1 MANGIKGETKGFDI
15 NAANSQCKKFWSI
28 IQNEN
33 GLIKNADG
41 TLSVYIKNANGI
53 VSPTPITSTCCKL
66 FAQISS
72 EPWFYDL
79 DSQKCRWSNKVA
91 TDCKEDKPIKIVL
104 NPKGN
109 DGTIFYFENNEI
121 CTLKIDFD
129 YLFKIDCKTLSD
141 LLVPTAIDPNLVK
154 QIKELENQIQIQT
167 VKCEAITGKLNIILN
182 EYNNTSY
189 SMTCDKFPL
198 NSFLDI
204 SAIQAEIPI
213 VITPKQKSPF
223 KNTGFGGGLAP
234 FSYPNPKTKVTFCL
248 TTEGLTAWQ
257 TILGDNNYNAFINGD
272 PNSYTCE
279 QVIKIYNENL
289 DILNNNDTN
298 VYINEC
304 TTPFGTKTQLFNE
317 IGELVT
323 IQTECTVELQK
334 LQDALTALNAI
345 ANVGYSKCKTAV
357 DLFESFDVSMSL
369 DVVKDDGTLESV
381 SGYTLHQAIGT
392 GGLYDY
398 LTTAGT
404 SSGFFVCGAANAT
417 ETWANDC
424 TPLIYPELT
433 QNGVQTIIPE
443 HNINVNSC
451 LNAKDAFISELFN
464 EAGVSQSDFNASLA
478 STILAS
484 NWLHYTT
491 YITDPVAIAKFA
503 NKKIKISLNINS
515 SCGDFCVLV
524 DMISLE
530 KICTDVDRHD
540 IYLTQSPGFNLDRVV
555 DNKKSWLNNDYFV
568 NREFDVSNN
577 LGNQSIRQTDYDVN
591 DERLIINTKEI
602 DLDINIAKGVE
613 HDVWCYMLDN
623 PCILTGV
630 TYCDPCTDCGNKQ
643 FQDEDCFQFQDKPI
657 YEFMD
662 GNFIDTESNSN
673 AVCCGDDT
681 INFIELLTTDPV
693 TVKTVENFESLMV
706 SEFIDAKNR
715 KVLSSYPTLRAI
727 YERYLNSN
735 RFCGTISSAFD
746 YATMDQFAN
755 LIGSYWVDIIEQVIP
770 ATSIWGSV
778 RVYTNTIFD
787 EQKFKYKSYSTLT
800 CGNKFFGATVPSP
813 INSTTGICTGIE
825 VHLTTITNK
834 TDTGFEPTKIPNTCN
849 QICLAQMN
857 WGSEFI
863 GTVSIDN
870 QVIIPIDLPNTN
882 KKACWYNLPAT
893 PDFMNT
899 FIECNPGS
907 NNFTITSLKING
919 LEKIQLPLTAPTIT
933 VDSSNINWTYSNNL
947 VISACTAGSTTGI
960 TYTNFVDM
968 LNDTFALLSLTD
980 YRAEISHTQRI
991 PDGVNC
997 DRYNGFYIVSP
1008 VGVPFEII
1016 VEQPM
1021 EFPIKYTNNSIS
1033 TLLPYETEFLEMYW
1047 YGMTCDVKYNAVTD
1061 TIYEVSDCIHWQIQ
1075 TPCVCGEYQIVDTI
1089 MIPAENGGD
1098 ICQLQP
1104 TQTYPCGYTDN
1115 KTACWYNL
1123 PESPEYINNHI
1134 VIGGNTGN
1142 MTITSLK
1149 ISGIEQITTPPS
1161 LNIDSSNINWT
1172 YSNNVVVEGGI
1183 PGNTTGITYTN
1194 FVDFLNDTFASLCL
1208 INYRAEISHTQR
1220 IANSGSGQSSSKYS
1234 GFYIVSPIGI
1244 PFEMIIEQDLEHPL
1258 KYTNNSLEFDA
1269 DEDGVFIPD
1278 NYKYGMTCDV
1288 IYDNINDV
1296 ITEVSDCV
1304 RGENIIGPCIGGVET
1319 ITPTVLIPAENGGD
1333 PCNLTP
1339 FIVPC

>member
-1 MANGIKGETKGFDI
+1 MAQKSDTII
-15 NAANSQCKKFWSI
+15 NTANNQCKKFWQT
-28 IQNEN
+28 IQIEN
-33 GLIKNADG
+33 GLVKNPDG
-41 TLSVYIKNANGI
+41 TLSVYIKNANG
-53 VSPTPITSTCCKL
+53 VVTPTPITETCCKL
-66 FAQISS
+66 FADITR
-72 EPWFYDL
+72 EPWVYDL
-79 DSQKCRWSNKVA
+79 NAQKCRWSKEVVS
-91 TDCKEDKPIKIVL
+91 DCKDDKPIKIVL

-109 DGTIFYFENNEI
+109 DGTIFYFENNEN

-129 YLFKIDCKTLSD
+129 YLFKIDCKTISD
-141 LLVPTAIDPNLVK
+141 LLAPKAVDPKLTS
-154 QIKELENQIQIQT
+154 QIKELENQIQVQT
-167 VKCEAITGKLNIILN
+167 VKCESINDKLTYLLN
-182 EYNNTSY
+182 EYNNISY
-189 SMTCDKFPL
+189 SMTCDKFPR
-198 NSFLDI
+198 NAFLETSTI
-204 SAIQAEIPI
+204 EATAPIQ
-213 VITPKQKSPF
+213 ITPKQISAF

-234 FSYPNPKTKVTFCL
+234 FSFPKFSLATTSVTFCL
-248 TTEGLTAWQ
+248 TTAGLTAWEN
-257 TILGDNNYNAFINGD
+257 ILGTNNYQAFLNGD
-272 PNSYTCE
+272 PNSYNCDN
-279 QVIKIYNENL
+279 VITIYNQNS
-289 DILNNNDTN
+289 DILANNSTN
-298 VYINEC
+298 IYIYEC
-304 TTPFGTKTQLFNE
+304 TTPFGTKTQLFNDLD
-317 IGELVT
+317 I
-323 IQTECTVELQK
+323 IIKAQNECTAELTK
-334 LQDALTALNAI
+334 LQDALATLNGL
-345 ANVGYSKCKTAV
+345 ANVSYSKCKTAV

-381 SGYTLHQAIGT
+381 SGYTLHQAIGQ
-392 GGLYDY
+392 GGLYNY

-404 SSGFFVCGAANAT
+404 NSGFFVCGAASST

-433 QNGVQTIIPE
+433 QNGIQATIPE

-451 LNAKDAFISELFN
+451 LNVKDSFLNELFD
-464 EAGVSQSDFNASLA
+464 ESGLAQADFNSSLA

-515 SCGDFCVLV
+515 SCGNFCVLV

-540 IYLTQSPGFNLDRVV
+540 IYLTQSPGFHLDRVV
-555 DNKKSWLNNDYFV
+555 DNKKSWLNNDFFV

-591 DERLIINTKEI
+591 DERLIINTKEV

-613 HDVWCYMLDN
+613 HDVWCYLIDN

-643 FQDEDCFQFQDKPI
+643 FQDDDCFQFQDKPI

-662 GNFIDTESNSN
+662 GHFVDTNANSH
-673 AVCCGDDT
+673 AICCGDDT
-681 INFIELLTTDPV
+681 LNFIELLTTDP
-693 TVKTVENFESLMV
+693 TTIKTVENFESLMV

-715 KVLSSYPTLRAI
+715 KILSSYPTLRAI
-727 YERYLNSN
+727 YERYLDSVK
-735 RFCGTISSAFD
+735 FCGTKSSAFD
-746 YATMDQFAN
+746 YVTMDQFAN

-770 ATSIWGSV
+770 ATTIWGSV

-800 CGNKFFGATVPSP
+800 CGNPFFGATVPSP
-813 INSTTGICTGIE
+813 INSTTGICAGVE
-825 VHLTTITNK
+825 VHQSVITTVS
-834 TDTGFEPTKIPNTCN
+834 DTGFKPQRIINTCN
-849 QICLAQMN
+849 QVCLAQMN

-870 QVIIPIDLPNTN
+870 QVNIPIDIPNTN
-882 KKACWYNLPAT
+882 KRACWYNLPAT

-899 FIECNPGS
+899 LVECGTGAND
-907 NNFTITSLKING
+907 FTITSLKING
-919 LEKIQLPLTAPTIT
+919 LEKIQLPITAPTIN
-933 VDSSNINWTYSNNL
+933 VDASNINWTDSNNL
-947 VISACTAGSTTGI
+947 VVSACTVGSTTGI

-968 LNDTFALLSLTD
+968 LNDTFTLLGLTD
-980 YRAEISHTQRI
+980 YRAQISHTQRI
-991 PDGVNC
+991 ADNPNC

-1008 VGVPFEII
+1008 VGSQFEII

-1021 EFPIKYTNNSIS
+1021 EFPVKYTNDSI
-1033 TLLPYETEFLEMYW
+1033 TVLQTYQTEFTQVYF
-1047 YGMTCDVKYNAVTD
+1047 YGMTCDVRYDTVSD

-1104 TQTYPCGYTDN
+1104 TQTFPCGLTTDR
-1115 KTACWYNL
+1115 TACWYNL

-1134 VIGGNTGN
+1134 VIGGNSGN
-1142 MTITSLK
+1142 ITITSLK
-1149 ISGIEQITTPPS
+1149 ISGIEQIVIPPS

-1172 YSNNVVVEGGI
+1172 YSNNLIVEGGV

-1194 FVDFLNDTFASLCL
+1194 FVDFLNETFASLCL

-1220 IANSGSGQSSSKYS
+1220 NIGSGASMAKYN

-1244 PFEMIIEQDLEHPL
+1244 PFEIVVEQDLEFPL
-1258 KYTNNSLEFDA
+1258 KFTNNSLE
-1269 DEDGVFIPD
+1269 I
-1278 NYKYGMTCDV
+1278 NYAGGGYVANSYLYGMTCDV

-1304 RGENIIGPCIGGVET
+1304 YGENIIGPCIVGFKT
-1319 ITPTVLIPAENGGD
+1319 ITPTILIPAENGGD
-1333 PCNLTP
+1333 ACNLTP
-1339 FIVPC
+1339 YNVPC